1 MWKGKKDKDAKAA
14 GGKQRGARGERT
26 KPSGGLAGMMGMD
39 PSMGVD
45 MGGDDDDF
53 EAELAKLTG
62 MGGKSGKGKVCHE
75 LSWNLGAP
83 LIHLL

>member
-1 MWKGKKDKDAKAA
+1 MWKGKKDKDVKPA
-14 GGKQRGARGERT
+14 GGRQREGRGERT

-39 PSMGVD
+39 PSMGMD

-62 MGGKSGKGKVCHE
+62 MGGNSGKGKVRHA
-75 LSWNLGAP
+75 LN
-83 LIHLL
+83 